1 MSCCYTINEYFLKIK
16 VEEHFKNQILLKI
29 DFSALM
35 PWLACTVSEGC
46 CCSCGKKL
54 TMLFVGWTR
63 MALQL
68 LNALQ
73 RHCNGI
79 ATALQRHCNGIATA
93 LQRHCNGIA
102 IAQRLPS
109 EKNSKH
115 GCKFETFVSAEI

>member
-93 LQRHCNGIA
+93 LQRHCNCA
-102 IAQRLPS
+102 TLA
-109 EKNSKH
+109 
-115 GCKFETFVSAEI
+115 F